1 MIYFDTLSGKLIID
15 TEIEPLKETIVITR
29 DASGTHI
36 EHREKKKQNAEK
48 NPDRFV
54 AAFKPKSVLGILFQW

>member
-15 TEIEPLKETIVITR
+15 TETEPLKETIVITR

-36 EHREKKKQNAEK
+36 EHRDKNKKPAGKS
-48 NPDRFV
+48 PDRLF
-54 AAFKPKSVLGILFQW
+54 AAFKPRSFLGILFQW

>member
-1 MIYFDTLSGKLIID
+1 MIYLDTLSGKLIID

-29 DASGTHI
+29 DANGTHI
-36 EHREKKKQNAEK
+36 EHREKKKKTAEK
-48 NPDRFV
+48 NPDRLF